1 MTKFNVYVQ
10 LPPKA
15 LGKERGK
22 LSVAYE
28 SELKLVMNLY
38 ADNATQAIA
47 EARKTKHFRF
57 ARRDTLAAFP
67 IVEAVVER
75 SQYVH

>member
-15 LGKERGK
+15 LGRERGK
-22 LSVAYE
+22 LSVTYE
-28 SELKLVMNLY
+28 SDLKLVTSLY
-38 ADNATQAIA
+38 ADNAHQAIA
-47 EARKTKHFRF
+47 EARKTKHFRYTQ
-57 ARRDTLAAFP
+57 RDTLAAFP

-75 SQYVH
+75 SPYVH